1 LTNTELPPAASRR
14 ELLDRCDL
22 ALSSAFAPPDG
33 DTQRR
38 LLSIWENV
46 LEIRGLGVDDDFF
59 DIDGRS
65 LSAVT
70 LFTEI
75 EHVFGKAPPVSI
87 LLNCPTIR
95 KLATR
100 LEELPTPAHDSLLM
114 SVRPQ
119 GRLAPLFFPHAAW
132 GNVLFVRRL
141 LPFLHPDRPV
151 FAIQARG
158 LREGETPHRNFASM
172 AADYVSQIQTFQP
185 KGPYYLAGNC
195 AGALIAFEM
204 AQRLRALGEEV
215 RAVVMVDPEN
225 NPHAVPWLHW
235 RNPDA
240 WHMGPWKFVV
250 RLAWAVRHRFR
261 RMYQRFTIGLPVR
274 SITVI
279 TGPERERREAIH
291 SGVKAAV
298 LAFRPRP
305 YDGKLTIVCC
315 ANRLKSLSNP
325 ITGWPSLSRQVEFV
339 EAGGSHDDVFD
350 AALPEVGATIERVIG
365 HSDRETV
372 LGEHPA

>member
-1 LTNTELPPAASRR
+1 
-14 ELLDRCDL
+14 
-22 ALSSAFAPPDG
+22 
-33 DTQRR
+33 
-38 LLSIWENV
+38 
-46 LEIRGLGVDDDFF
+46 
-59 DIDGRS
+59 
-65 LSAVT
+65 
-70 LFTEI
+70 
-75 EHVFGKAPPVSI
+75 
-87 LLNCPTIR
+87 
-95 KLATR
+95 
-100 LEELPTPAHDSLLM
+100 
-114 SVRPQ
+114 
-119 GRLAPLFFPHAAW
+119 
-132 GNVLFVRRL
+132 
-141 LPFLHPDRPV
+141 
-151 FAIQARG
+151 
-158 LREGETPHRNFASM
+158 
-172 AADYVSQIQTFQP
+172 
-185 KGPYYLAGNC
+185 
-195 AGALIAFEM
+195 
-204 AQRLRALGEEV
+204 
-215 RAVVMVDPEN
+215 
-225 NPHAVPWLHW
+225 
-235 RNPDA
+235 
-240 WHMGPWKFVV
+240 MGPWKFVV

>member
-1 LTNTELPPAASRR
+1 VTSTELPPAASRR
-14 ELLDRCDL
+14 ELLDRSDL
-22 ALSSAFAPPDG
+22 TLSSAFVPADG

-38 LLSIWENV
+38 LLAIWENV

-59 DIDGRS
+59 EIDGRS

-75 EHVFGKAPPVSI
+75 EHVFGRIPPVSI
-87 LLNCPTIR
+87 LLNCPTVR
-95 KLATR
+95 KLAAR
-100 LEELPTPAHDSLLM
+100 LDALHTPAHDSLVM
-114 SVRPQ
+114 PVRPQ
-119 GRLAPLFFPHAAW
+119 GRLAPLFFSHAAW

-141 LPFLHPDRPV
+141 VPYLDPDRPV

-158 LREGETPHRNFASM
+158 LRESETPHRDFASM
-172 AADYVSQIQTFQP
+172 AADYVSQIQTVQP

-250 RLAWAVRHRFR
+250 RLVWAVRHRFR
-261 RMYQRFTIGLPVR
+261 KMYHRFTGGRPVR

-298 LAFRPRP
+298 LAFRPRS

-339 EAGGSHDDVFD
+339 EVGGDHDDVFND
-350 AALPEVGATIERVIG
+350 ALPEVGATIERVIRQ
-365 HSDRETV
+365 SDRESV
-372 LGEHPA
+372 LGEDAA